1 MKPHRPSS
9 EEPQHRARQQT
20 HDWRVRVRQVDVA
33 RMVGRPQSWVARIER
48 DDRLRVDVIEFLA
61 LAAAIGFDPVK
72 AVRRLLQRERA
83 AAAPK
88 VL

>member
-1 MKPHRPSS
+1 
-9 EEPQHRARQQT
+9 
-20 HDWRVRVRQVDVA
+20 
-33 RMVGRPQSWVARIER
+33 MVGRPQSWVARIER